1 VAARKKTMNPDR
13 EAVDEYIAGFPPET
27 RKALEEVRDL
37 VRASAPE
44 ATETISY
51 GVPTFVLNGYLVHF
65 GGYRRHIGFYP
76 TSSGIEAFKAELEPY
91 KSSRGAVQFPLD
103 RPMPAD
109 LIRRMVEFRVRENAE
124 RASK

>member
-1 VAARKKTMNPDR
+1 MNPDGD
-13 EAVDEYIAGFPPET
+13 AVDKYIAGFPPEA
-27 RKALEEVRDL
+27 RGALEEVRAL

-44 ATETISY
+44 ATEKISY

-65 GGYRRHIGFYP
+65 GGYKKHIGFYP
-76 TSSGIEAFKAELEPY
+76 TSSGIEAFKEELKSY

-103 RPMPAD
+103 RAMPRD

-124 RASK
+124 KAPK